1 MSEGYLRSSG
11 SSKDECP
18 WATVNKLLGLQHPHD
33 KVLEIFEQF
42 GLIDRVLD
50 GGAGSGA
57 IASRL
62 KGLGRD
68 VHAADIDPSLFSTE
82 GVDCIKVDFGK
93 EMPYEDRFFDCIL
106 SSNLIEHLED
116 QYTFIRECYRVLRER
131 GRLVITTP
139 NLLNLKARV
148 ANLLVGFNLFT
159 GRPQNEVDPFEGG
172 EHINMVNYYDLRVM
186 LHRNGFRIIH
196 CSTHSYSNT
205 ALLLSWLIPLICLF
219 TWRGFR
225 RERWPEQVERNREI
239 YRHVISA
246 DMLFWKKLF
255 LVAEKDPVCVTRRR
269 RYAV

>member
-1 MSEGYLRSSG
+1 MNGLR
-11 SSKDECP
+11 
-18 WATVNKLLGLQHPHD
+18 ATATKVLGLQHPHD

-42 GLIDRVLD
+42 DLIGRVLD
-50 GGAGSGA
+50 DGAGSGA

-62 KGLGRD
+62 NGLGRD
-68 VHAADIDPSLFSTE
+68 VHAADIDPSLFSAE

-93 EMPYEDRFFDCIL
+93 EMPYEDGFFDCIL

-139 NLLNLKARV
+139 
-148 ANLLVGFNLFT
+148 NLLVGFNLFT

-205 ALLLSWLIPLICLF
+205 GLLLSWLIPLICLF

-225 RERWPEQVERNREI
+225 RERRPEQVERNREI

-246 DMLFWKKLF
+246 DMLFGKKLF
-255 LVAEKDPVCVTRRR
+255 LVAEKDPTYVKRR
-269 RYAV
+269 